1 MTLYVLQ
8 YLERKEC
15 EKLELFQ
22 RSAKGNKNT
31 GCALLYTNIEILKN
45 Q

>member
-1 MTLYVLQ
+1 MTLYVLK

-31 GCALLYTNIEILKN
+31 GCALLYMTFESKN
-45 Q
+45 N